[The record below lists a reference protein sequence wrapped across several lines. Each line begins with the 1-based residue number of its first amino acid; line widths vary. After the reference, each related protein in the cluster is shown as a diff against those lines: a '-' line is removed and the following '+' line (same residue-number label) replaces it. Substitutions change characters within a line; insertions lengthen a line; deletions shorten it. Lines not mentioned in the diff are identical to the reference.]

1 MLIVSFVSLSVC
13 AGIKGRQTERRNPK
27 TQWLQKERSLCSL
40 QSQSGQSGRA
50 GWLAYIW
57 LLGHLLL
64 LHPVDTVLWCLW
76 FVQGFRGCLT
86 PFLHTKE
93 HVLTECLHSSLT
105 NCKHVEL
112 KRCHKNIFMKFAIAC
127 VVFEIRLKTKKNM
140 FMHGKQASIN
150 KLFALER
157 KALEAL
163 DDFLQTCL
171 LISNIVVLKKN
182 IILFIYLLMF
192 GYSGSSLLHG
202 LFSGCSK
209 WKLLSSCMCRL
220 LLLWGTDYNVCGL
233 Q

>member
-64 LHPVDTVLWCLW
+64 LHPVDAVLWCVW

-150 KLFALER
+150 KTIINSGDGGKCARRE
-157 KALEAL
+157 
-163 DDFLQTCL
+163 TNCGL
-171 LISNIVVLKKN
+171 LH
-182 IILFIYLLMF
+182 
-192 GYSGSSLLHG
+192 YSGVHTVSIFIIMEILNTDLIEIISDTAYLRRMG
-202 LFSGCSK
+202 AC
-209 WKLLSSCMCRL
+209 
-220 LLLWGTDYNVCGL
+220 WGKVKRPRN
-233 Q
+233 